1 MANLANE
8 KRQNFCMVAS
18 RNFYRRDFLCAF
30 SFFLI
35 PSFLLLECGHEGWNP
50 GGSLVREMA
59 LEMEP
64 IKKGHQDGKV
74 SVARWKGGVRL

>member
-1 MANLANE
+1 
-8 KRQNFCMVAS
+8 MVV
-18 RNFYRRDFLCAF
+18 DFPTDIVIDQKYLDIFLNISFKGEMILCF
-30 SFFLI
+30 I

-64 IKKGHQDGKV
+64 IKKGQQDGKV